1 MVCNMVKVD
10 GVKRQKKGIQKEGK
24 ILMKV
29 TFLKIKNMVMENLSG
44 IQAIFT
50 EVITMKMNVKDMVK

>member
-1 MVCNMVKVD
+1 MVKVD

>member
-1 MVCNMVKVD
+1 MVKVD
-10 GVKRQKKGIQKEGK
+10 GVKRQKKGIQKESK

>member
-1 MVCNMVKVD
+1 MVKVD

-29 TFLKIKNMVMENLSG
+29 TFLKIKNMVMVNTFGQINELISDIG
-44 IQAIFT
+44 IK
-50 EVITMKMNVKDMVK
+50 VNSMV

>member
-1 MVCNMVKVD
+1 MVKVD

-29 TFLKIKNMVMENLSG
+29 TFFKIKNMVMENLSG